1 MLSVNKRKA
10 FAALLEHKSNEE
22 AAEALGIS
30 RRTLQSYLA
39 DEEVQAEISKQIEG
53 LIEKATGELKRGL
66 SDAIYLLRMII
77 EDTQQSTN
85 SRITAARTILE
96 YALRYSE
103 FNDILTELR
112 KNVLHLVSFLFT
124 RICTRE
130 IIRFII
136 FLAGAAALKAAFVRL
151 KLLMESWKIQTPTGL
166 FFGSMPQRCVKA
178 AIRK

>member
-10 FAALLEHKSNEE
+10 IAALLEHKSNEE

-77 EDTQQSTN
+77 EDNQQSTN

-112 KNVLHLVSFLFT
+112 KV
-124 RICTRE
+124 
-130 IIRFII
+130 
-136 FLAGAAALKAAFVRL
+136 
-151 KLLMESWKIQTPTGL
+151 TG
-166 FFGSMPQRCVKA
+166 
-178 AIRK
+178 